1 MSPTITDTERETA
14 LEELRL
20 SLQSALAAH
29 RRLRSR
35 DSRLAGQI
43 GFVHYRLMAELRRE
57 GRMTASALAAAAEL
71 SPATVSE
78 MLDGLV
84 AADLVERTRDEA
96 DRRVV
101 HVSLTARGR
110 RAINAKQARFRAA
123 WSRELD
129 DLDPAAL
136 EAATVVLG
144 RLAGFFD
151 RL

>member
-1 MSPTITDTERETA
+1 MIATVTAADRETA
-14 LEELRL
+14 LEELRV

-35 DSRLAGQI
+35 DSRHSGGV
-43 GFVHYRLMAELRRE
+43 GFAQYRLMAALRRE
-57 GRMTASALAAAAEL
+57 GRMTASALATASEL

-84 AADLVERTRDEA
+84 AAGIVERTRDEV

-110 RAINAKQARFRAA
+110 RVFDAKQARFHAA
-123 WSRELD
+123 WSRELE

-136 EAATVVLG
+136 EAASVVLG